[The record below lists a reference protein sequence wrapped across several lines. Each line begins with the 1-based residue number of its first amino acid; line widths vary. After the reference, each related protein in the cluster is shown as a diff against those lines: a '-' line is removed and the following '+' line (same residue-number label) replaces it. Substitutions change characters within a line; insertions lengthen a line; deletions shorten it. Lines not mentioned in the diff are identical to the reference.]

1 MPYVGLTG
9 VFGSGKSSVL
19 RTFAELGAVTVD
31 ADRIVRELTDN
42 DAAILREIESRFGSE
57 ILLADGSLDRKR
69 LADMIFSDDLMRA
82 GLEALLHPHVF
93 AEAERIRD
101 RVYRSNPKTVVIFEA
116 PLLVETGYH
125 HRMDG
130 LIAVIAPLEAIFSRL
145 EGRGFSRE
153 EILARMKAQLGQE
166 AKKEHADWIID
177 NGGRPEETS
186 AQAAEVFREL
196 TSSS

>member
-1 MPYVGLTG
+1 M
-9 VFGSGKSSVL
+9 L
-19 RTFAELGAVTVD
+19 RTFAGLGAVTVD

-57 ILLADGSLDRKR
+57 VFLADGRLDRKL
-69 LADMIFSDDLMRA
+69 LADMIFGNDLMRA

-101 RVYRSNPKTVVIFEA
+101 RAFNKDPKTVVIFEA

-130 LIAVIAPLEAIFSRL
+130 LIAVIAPLEAIFARL

-177 NGGRPEETS
+177 NSGTPEETS
-186 AQAAEVFREL
+186 VQAAAVLAEI
-196 TSSS
+196 TSSR